1 MPSRS
6 FRVSEK
12 FLKQLE
18 MIQNYY
24 KNELGLDM
32 TQKELLDEMIELYH
46 CRIMLKSNILDELF
60 KEELRNNLQL
70 YMKVNI
76 KMINEIDPRIYNF
89 KNLKLEDQVVVAS
102 QFKIFLLVKKE
113 KEDLKETADK
123 QNSLTKFFYE
133 VAIEE
138 LDEVEEKI
146 KDTII
151 QTIISFIENYDY
163 FVKEL
168 ETDDYFYGLEDS
180 KDE

>member
-1 MPSRS
+1 
-6 FRVSEK
+6 
-12 FLKQLE
+12 
-18 MIQNYY
+18 
-24 KNELGLDM
+24 
-32 TQKELLDEMIELYH
+32 
-46 CRIMLKSNILDELF
+46 
-60 KEELRNNLQL
+60 
-70 YMKVNI
+70 
-76 KMINEIDPRIYNF
+76 MINEIEPRIYNF

-146 KDTII
+146 KDKLI

>member
-1 MPSRS
+1 
-6 FRVSEK
+6 
-12 FLKQLE
+12 
-18 MIQNYY
+18 
-24 KNELGLDM
+24 
-32 TQKELLDEMIELYH
+32 
-46 CRIMLKSNILDELF
+46 
-60 KEELRNNLQL
+60 
-70 YMKVNI
+70 
-76 KMINEIDPRIYNF
+76 MINEIDPRIYNF

-146 KDTII
+146 KVTII

>member
-1 MPSRS
+1 
-6 FRVSEK
+6 
-12 FLKQLE
+12 
-18 MIQNYY
+18 
-24 KNELGLDM
+24 
-32 TQKELLDEMIELYH
+32 
-46 CRIMLKSNILDELF
+46 
-60 KEELRNNLQL
+60 
-70 YMKVNI
+70 
-76 KMINEIDPRIYNF
+76 MINEIDPRIYNF

-102 QFKIFLLVKKE
+102 QFKIFFLVKKE

-123 QNSLTKFFYE
+123 QNSLTKFLYE

-146 KDTII
+146 KVTII

>member
-1 MPSRS
+1 
-6 FRVSEK
+6 
-12 FLKQLE
+12 
-18 MIQNYY
+18 
-24 KNELGLDM
+24 
-32 TQKELLDEMIELYH
+32 
-46 CRIMLKSNILDELF
+46 
-60 KEELRNNLQL
+60 
-70 YMKVNI
+70 
-76 KMINEIDPRIYNF
+76 MINEIDPRIYNF
-89 KNLKLEDQVVVAS
+89 KNLKLEDKVVVAS

-123 QNSLTKFFYE
+123 QNSLTKFLYE

-146 KDTII
+146 KVTII

>member
-1 MPSRS
+1 
-6 FRVSEK
+6 
-12 FLKQLE
+12 
-18 MIQNYY
+18 
-24 KNELGLDM
+24 
-32 TQKELLDEMIELYH
+32 
-46 CRIMLKSNILDELF
+46 
-60 KEELRNNLQL
+60 
-70 YMKVNI
+70 
-76 KMINEIDPRIYNF
+76 MINEIDPRIYNF

-102 QFKIFLLVKKE
+102 QFNIFLLVKKE
-113 KEDLKETADK
+113 KENLKETADK
-123 QNSLTKFFYE
+123 QNSLTKFLYE

-146 KDTII
+146 KVTII

>member
-1 MPSRS
+1 
-6 FRVSEK
+6 
-12 FLKQLE
+12 
-18 MIQNYY
+18 
-24 KNELGLDM
+24 
-32 TQKELLDEMIELYH
+32 
-46 CRIMLKSNILDELF
+46 
-60 KEELRNNLQL
+60 
-70 YMKVNI
+70 
-76 KMINEIDPRIYNF
+76 MINEIDPRIYNF

-123 QNSLTKFFYE
+123 QNSLTKFLYE

-146 KDTII
+146 KVTII

-168 ETDDYFYGLEDS
+168 ETDDNFYGLEDS

>member
-1 MPSRS
+1 
-6 FRVSEK
+6 
-12 FLKQLE
+12 
-18 MIQNYY
+18 
-24 KNELGLDM
+24 
-32 TQKELLDEMIELYH
+32 
-46 CRIMLKSNILDELF
+46 ML
-60 KEELRNNLQL
+60 
-70 YMKVNI
+70 
-76 KMINEIDPRIYNF
+76 NEIDPRIYNF
-89 KNLKLEDQVVVAS
+89 KNLKLEDKKVIAF

-113 KEDLKETADK
+113 KDDLKEAAKK
-123 QNSLTKFFYE
+123 QSALTKFLYE

-146 KDTII
+146 KVTII

>member
-1 MPSRS
+1 
-6 FRVSEK
+6 
-12 FLKQLE
+12 
-18 MIQNYY
+18 
-24 KNELGLDM
+24 
-32 TQKELLDEMIELYH
+32 
-46 CRIMLKSNILDELF
+46 
-60 KEELRNNLQL
+60 
-70 YMKVNI
+70 
-76 KMINEIDPRIYNF
+76 MINEIDPRIYNF

-123 QNSLTKFFYE
+123 QNKFLYE

-146 KDTII
+146 KVTII

>member
-1 MPSRS
+1 
-6 FRVSEK
+6 
-12 FLKQLE
+12 
-18 MIQNYY
+18 
-24 KNELGLDM
+24 
-32 TQKELLDEMIELYH
+32 
-46 CRIMLKSNILDELF
+46 
-60 KEELRNNLQL
+60 
-70 YMKVNI
+70 
-76 KMINEIDPRIYNF
+76 MINEIDPRIYNF
-89 KNLKLEDQVVVAS
+89 KDLKLEDQVVVAS

-123 QNSLTKFFYE
+123 QNSLTKFLYE

-146 KDTII
+146 KVTII

>member
-1 MPSRS
+1 
-6 FRVSEK
+6 
-12 FLKQLE
+12 
-18 MIQNYY
+18 
-24 KNELGLDM
+24 
-32 TQKELLDEMIELYH
+32 
-46 CRIMLKSNILDELF
+46 
-60 KEELRNNLQL
+60 
-70 YMKVNI
+70 
-76 KMINEIDPRIYNF
+76 MINEIDPRVYNF

-123 QNSLTKFFYE
+123 QNSLTKFLYE

-146 KDTII
+146 KVTII

>member
-1 MPSRS
+1 
-6 FRVSEK
+6 
-12 FLKQLE
+12 
-18 MIQNYY
+18 
-24 KNELGLDM
+24 
-32 TQKELLDEMIELYH
+32 
-46 CRIMLKSNILDELF
+46 
-60 KEELRNNLQL
+60 
-70 YMKVNI
+70 MK
-76 KMINEIDPRIYNF
+76 NEIDPRIYNF

-123 QNSLTKFFYE
+123 QNSLTKFLYE

-146 KDTII
+146 KVTII

>member
-1 MPSRS
+1 
-6 FRVSEK
+6 
-12 FLKQLE
+12 
-18 MIQNYY
+18 
-24 KNELGLDM
+24 
-32 TQKELLDEMIELYH
+32 
-46 CRIMLKSNILDELF
+46 
-60 KEELRNNLQL
+60 
-70 YMKVNI
+70 
-76 KMINEIDPRIYNF
+76 MINEIDPRIYNF

-123 QNSLTKFFYE
+123 QNSVTKFLYE

-146 KDTII
+146 KVTII
-151 QTIISFIENYDY
+151 RTIISFIENYDY

>member
-1 MPSRS
+1 
-6 FRVSEK
+6 
-12 FLKQLE
+12 
-18 MIQNYY
+18 
-24 KNELGLDM
+24 
-32 TQKELLDEMIELYH
+32 
-46 CRIMLKSNILDELF
+46 
-60 KEELRNNLQL
+60 
-70 YMKVNI
+70 
-76 KMINEIDPRIYNF
+76 MINEIDPRIYNF

-123 QNSLTKFFYE
+123 QNSLTKFLYE

-146 KDTII
+146 KGTII

>member
-1 MPSRS
+1 
-6 FRVSEK
+6 
-12 FLKQLE
+12 
-18 MIQNYY
+18 
-24 KNELGLDM
+24 
-32 TQKELLDEMIELYH
+32 
-46 CRIMLKSNILDELF
+46 
-60 KEELRNNLQL
+60 
-70 YMKVNI
+70 
-76 KMINEIDPRIYNF
+76 MINEIDPRIYNF

-123 QNSLTKFFYE
+123 QNSLTKCLYE

-146 KDTII
+146 KVTII

>member
-1 MPSRS
+1 
-6 FRVSEK
+6 
-12 FLKQLE
+12 
-18 MIQNYY
+18 
-24 KNELGLDM
+24 
-32 TQKELLDEMIELYH
+32 
-46 CRIMLKSNILDELF
+46 
-60 KEELRNNLQL
+60 
-70 YMKVNI
+70 
-76 KMINEIDPRIYNF
+76 MINEIDPRIYNF

-123 QNSLTKFFYE
+123 QNSLTKFLYE

-138 LDEVEEKI
+138 LDELEEKI
-146 KDTII
+146 KVTII

>member
-1 MPSRS
+1 
-6 FRVSEK
+6 
-12 FLKQLE
+12 
-18 MIQNYY
+18 
-24 KNELGLDM
+24 
-32 TQKELLDEMIELYH
+32 
-46 CRIMLKSNILDELF
+46 
-60 KEELRNNLQL
+60 
-70 YMKVNI
+70 
-76 KMINEIDPRIYNF
+76 MINEIDPRIYNF

-133 VAIEE
+133 VVIEE

>member
-1 MPSRS
+1 
-6 FRVSEK
+6 
-12 FLKQLE
+12 
-18 MIQNYY
+18 
-24 KNELGLDM
+24 
-32 TQKELLDEMIELYH
+32 
-46 CRIMLKSNILDELF
+46 
-60 KEELRNNLQL
+60 
-70 YMKVNI
+70 
-76 KMINEIDPRIYNF
+76 MINEIDPRIYNF

-123 QNSLTKFFYE
+123 QNSLSKFLYE

-146 KDTII
+146 KVTII

>member
-1 MPSRS
+1 
-6 FRVSEK
+6 
-12 FLKQLE
+12 
-18 MIQNYY
+18 
-24 KNELGLDM
+24 
-32 TQKELLDEMIELYH
+32 
-46 CRIMLKSNILDELF
+46 
-60 KEELRNNLQL
+60 
-70 YMKVNI
+70 
-76 KMINEIDPRIYNF
+76 MINEIDPRIYNF

-123 QNSLTKFFYE
+123 QNSLTKFLYE

-146 KDTII
+146 KVTII

-168 ETDDYFYGLEDS
+168 ETDENLHYVGVTRVKKAVYFLIGTERYRIRQLDYEPASDSIFLSRNGLANLRNYENWI
-180 KDE
+180 